1 MKMALTRIGKEKIR
15 QLTPITEGG
24 EGYIYEFGNDILKI
38 YKPCVDIAAKEKKV
52 AMLIDKPLPKEAI
65 KPITAVYDNNNKFI
79 GCVTFYILQK
89 RERRRRKE
97 KKKKVSLNTYAKV
110 ATTAVLA
117 HGMLLTSCSYILSWI
132 GMDPVVDV
140 SSTIVKE
147 IVAPLVV
154 YLGTNTIMN
163 IFEKNKLSFSVPI
176 NSTLHSHK
184 HHPHF
189 TSSSSSPFTDW
200 NRLSLS
206 VIMNSKSYDSVSLCF

>member
-1 MKMALTRIGKEKIR
+1 M
-15 QLTPITEGG
+15 
-24 EGYIYEFGNDILKI
+24 ILKI
-38 YKPCVDIAAKEKKV
+38 LIGFALGYIAA
-52 AMLIDKPLPKEAI
+52 
-65 KPITAVYDNNNKFI
+65 
-79 GCVTFYILQK
+79 CVTFYILQK
-89 RERRRRKE
+89 MERKRRKE

-117 HGMLLTSCSYILSWI
+117 HGMILTSCSYILSWI

-176 NSTLHSHK
+176 NSTVISKDGTTHK
-184 HHPHF
+184 A
-189 TSSSSSPFTDW
+189 SDDEA
-200 NRLSLS
+200 
-206 VIMNSKSYDSVSLCF
+206 VG

>member
-1 MKMALTRIGKEKIR
+1 M
-15 QLTPITEGG
+15 
-24 EGYIYEFGNDILKI
+24 ILKI
-38 YKPCVDIAAKEKKV
+38 LIGFALGYIAA
-52 AMLIDKPLPKEAI
+52 
-65 KPITAVYDNNNKFI
+65 
-79 GCVTFYILQK
+79 CVTFYILQK

-117 HGMLLTSCSYILSWI
+117 HGMILTSCSYVLSWI

-147 IVAPLVV
+147 IVLVV

-176 NSTLHSHK
+176 NSTVIDKDGTTHK
-184 HHPHF
+184 
-189 TSSSSSPFTDW
+189 SSDDEA
-200 NRLSLS
+200 LG
-206 VIMNSKSYDSVSLCF
+206 

>member
-1 MKMALTRIGKEKIR
+1 MLMRNAFLFLLRS
-15 QLTPITEGG
+15 L
-24 EGYIYEFGNDILKI
+24 N
-38 YKPCVDIAAKEKKV
+38 AV
-52 AMLIDKPLPKEAI
+52 AVMSCKTHERMELQCLL
-65 KPITAVYDNNNKFI
+65 VWR
-79 GCVTFYILQK
+79 CVTFYILQK

-117 HGMLLTSCSYILSWI
+117 HGMILTSCSYVLSWI

-176 NSTLHSHK
+176 NSTVISKDGTTHK
-184 HHPHF
+184 A
-189 TSSSSSPFTDW
+189 SEDEA
-200 NRLSLS
+200 
-206 VIMNSKSYDSVSLCF
+206 VG

>member
-1 MKMALTRIGKEKIR
+1 MIFKILIGFAL
-15 QLTPITEGG
+15 
-24 EGYIYEFGNDILKI
+24 GYI
-38 YKPCVDIAAKEKKV
+38 AA
-52 AMLIDKPLPKEAI
+52 
-65 KPITAVYDNNNKFI
+65 
-79 GCVTFYILQK
+79 CVTFYILQK

-117 HGMLLTSCSYILSWI
+117 HGMILTSCSYVLSWI

-163 IFEKNKLSFSVPI
+163 I
-176 NSTLHSHK
+176 
-184 HHPHF
+184 
-189 TSSSSSPFTDW
+189 
-200 NRLSLS
+200 LSLIHIS
-206 VIMNSKSYDSVSLCF
+206 EPTRPY

>member
-1 MKMALTRIGKEKIR
+1 M
-15 QLTPITEGG
+15 
-24 EGYIYEFGNDILKI
+24 ILKI
-38 YKPCVDIAAKEKKV
+38 LIGFALGYIAA
-52 AMLIDKPLPKEAI
+52 
-65 KPITAVYDNNNKFI
+65 
-79 GCVTFYILQK
+79 CVTFYILQK

-117 HGMLLTSCSYILSWI
+117 HGMILTSCSYALSWI

-176 NSTLHSHK
+176 NSTVISKDGTTHK
-184 HHPHF
+184 ASDDEAVPAAY
-189 TSSSSSPFTDW
+189 TLGRGCGAERIRGNSP
-200 NRLSLS
+200 L
-206 VIMNSKSYDSVSLCF
+206 

>member
-1 MKMALTRIGKEKIR
+1 M
-15 QLTPITEGG
+15 
-24 EGYIYEFGNDILKI
+24 ILKI
-38 YKPCVDIAAKEKKV
+38 FIGFALGYIAA
-52 AMLIDKPLPKEAI
+52 
-65 KPITAVYDNNNKFI
+65 
-79 GCVTFYILQK
+79 CVTFYILQK

-97 KKKKVSLNTYAKV
+97 KKKK

-117 HGMLLTSCSYILSWI
+117 HGMILTSCSYVLSWI

-176 NSTLHSHK
+176 NSTVISKDGTTHK
-184 HHPHF
+184 A
-189 TSSSSSPFTDW
+189 SDDEA
-200 NRLSLS
+200 
-206 VIMNSKSYDSVSLCF
+206 VG

>member
-1 MKMALTRIGKEKIR
+1 M
-15 QLTPITEGG
+15 
-24 EGYIYEFGNDILKI
+24 
-38 YKPCVDIAAKEKKV
+38 
-52 AMLIDKPLPKEAI
+52 
-65 KPITAVYDNNNKFI
+65 
-79 GCVTFYILQK
+79 TFYILQK

-117 HGMLLTSCSYILSWI
+117 HGMILTSCSYVLSWI

-176 NSTLHSHK
+176 NSTIISKDGTTHK
-184 HHPHF
+184 A
-189 TSSSSSPFTDW
+189 SEDEA
-200 NRLSLS
+200 
-206 VIMNSKSYDSVSLCF
+206 VG

>member
-1 MKMALTRIGKEKIR
+1 M
-15 QLTPITEGG
+15 
-24 EGYIYEFGNDILKI
+24 ILKI
-38 YKPCVDIAAKEKKV
+38 LIGFALGYIAA
-52 AMLIDKPLPKEAI
+52 
-65 KPITAVYDNNNKFI
+65 
-79 GCVTFYILQK
+79 CVTFYILQK

-117 HGMLLTSCSYILSWI
+117 HGMILTSCSYVLSWI

-163 IFEKNKLSFSVPI
+163 IFEKNKLSFSVWLLYELQR
-176 NSTLHSHK
+176 NTLVLCGIRQ
-184 HHPHF
+184 P
-189 TSSSSSPFTDW
+189 D
-200 NRLSLS
+200 RLLF
-206 VIMNSKSYDSVSLCF
+206 I

>member
-1 MKMALTRIGKEKIR
+1 M
-15 QLTPITEGG
+15 
-24 EGYIYEFGNDILKI
+24 ILKI
-38 YKPCVDIAAKEKKV
+38 FIGFALGYIAA
-52 AMLIDKPLPKEAI
+52 
-65 KPITAVYDNNNKFI
+65 
-79 GCVTFYILQK
+79 CVTFYILQK

-117 HGMLLTSCSYILSWI
+117 HGMILTSCSYVLSWI

-176 NSTLHSHK
+176 NSTVISKDGTTHK
-184 HHPHF
+184 PAL
-189 TSSSSSPFTDW
+189 TWELLAPQRS
-200 NRLSLS
+200 RQ
-206 VIMNSKSYDSVSLCF
+206 Y